1 MDMEKPLDDARTAGA
16 ATASPSLNRMAFI
29 DRGIA
34 RLASKP
40 RRSLQAGNAR
50 LGRAS
55 TDADLV
61 QYDSHNQVTVVLVS
75 QFHGCVR
82 MARIYSGSPGSQLES
97 HLSLEGSSATKAQ
110 CDRLWSDA

>member
-1 MDMEKPLDDARTAGA
+1 MGADKPLDDARTAGA
-16 ATASPSLNRMAFI
+16 ATASPGLKRTALI

-40 RRSLQAGNAR
+40 RRSLQAGNSG

-61 QYDSHNQVTVVLVS
+61 QYDYRNQVTLVLVS
-75 QFHGCVR
+75 QCHGCVR
-82 MARIYSGSPGSQLES
+82 
-97 HLSLEGSSATKAQ
+97 
-110 CDRLWSDA
+110 